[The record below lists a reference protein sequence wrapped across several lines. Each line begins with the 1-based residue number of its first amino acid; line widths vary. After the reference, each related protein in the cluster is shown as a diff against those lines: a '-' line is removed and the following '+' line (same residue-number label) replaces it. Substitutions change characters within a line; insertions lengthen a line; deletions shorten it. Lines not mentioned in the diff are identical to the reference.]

1 MKLASRK
8 LFSLGLGGLLAFSMV
23 GCGKTQTTTSTAPAP
38 STDTTQEQNSNDST
52 EPSSTPQEVTKPEKI
67 TMMVDGTF
75 LDEASGQKEVVAAY
89 KDFTGIDLE
98 ITTID
103 HNSYKDQLSL
113 AFASGDVPDVV
124 ILSAEYY
131 AAYANQGA
139 LADISSYWENSETKS
154 SGRMNESY
162 IDSLYIDGGLY
173 AFTAARGN
181 GCLTYLRQDWLDKL
195 GLNAPTTYDEY
206 LNVLRAFVNDDPDG
220 NGKNDTMGV
229 TAAGIMSG
237 EAPFTNY
244 LPEFWQDAY
253 PDFYQKADGTW
264 VDGFS
269 EEATANA
276 LQRLKDAYSE
286 GLIDMEVTTN
296 KTSSCRDKYYAGQ
309 VGAFTYWAGKWAA
322 TIDDNLKAVNPDGS
336 IIGIEPIKELGQYIE
351 RQSPVIAIT
360 NKCENPEGV
369 FKYLF
374 EVMVDGDKGQTIFNY
389 GAEGTHYTLD
399 GGKMTQLPDPEVPT
413 SKFTS
418 IFVDPLIGISSWTNG
433 DPTADSRNPLVSESN
448 NIFMTNSKVAPV
460 IVSNDTMSNYSA
472 TLLDIRTVI
481 VTDVVTGDLTVEQGM
496 ASYKDQSSAM
506 VDEILASLN

>member
-1 MKLASRK
+1 MKLATKK

-23 GCGKTQTTTSTAPAP
+23 GCGKSEAPTSTTPEP
-38 STDTTQEQNSNDST
+38 STDTTQASAST
-52 EPSSTPQEVTKPEKI
+52 EPSASAEDVVKPEKI
-67 TMMVDGTF
+67 TMMVNGTF
-75 LDEASGQKEVVAAY
+75 LDEASGQKDVVAAY
-89 KDFTGIDLE
+89 KELTGIDLE

-103 HNSYKDQLSL
+103 HNSYNDQLSL

-139 LADISSYWENSETKS
+139 LADISSYWESSETKA
-154 SGRMNESY
+154 SGRINETY
-162 IDSLYIDGGLY
+162 IDSLYMDGALY
-173 AFTAARGN
+173 GFTPARGN
-181 GCLTYLRQDWLDKL
+181 GCMTYLRQDWLDKL
-195 GLNAPTTYDEY
+195 GLSAPTTYDEY
-206 LNVLRAFVNDDPDG
+206 INVLRAFVNNDPDG

-229 TAAGIMSG
+229 TAAGIMSS

-253 PDFYQKADGTW
+253 PDFYQKEDGSW

-269 EEATANA
+269 EQATADA

-309 VGAFTYWAGKWAA
+309 VGAFTYWAGKWSA
-322 TIDDNLKAVNPDGS
+322 TIDENLKQVNPTGS
-336 IIGIEPIKELGQYIE
+336 IIGIAPIKELGQYVE
-351 RQSPVIAIT
+351 RQSPVVAIT
-360 NKCENPEGV
+360 NKCENPAGV

-389 GAEGTHYTLD
+389 GAEGVHYTLD

-413 SKFTS
+413 STFTN
-418 IFVDPLIGISSWTNG
+418 IFVDPLIGISTWTNG
-433 DPTADSRNPLVSESN
+433 DPMADARNPLVKETN
-448 NIFMTNSKVAPV
+448 EIFMNNSKVAPV

-496 ASYKDQSSAM
+496 ASYKEQSAAM